1 MILRFGPLHSATPHP
16 PVPHRDITLLTTSFH
31 HPTFTRS
38 APRYYGSDRPVPPPQ
53 IYQFRVRLRRGITA
67 VMTGRDPPRFIPQ
80 FARFL
85 YPSLRGSYTPVQ
97 EALTPQCMGLVHSSL
112 KCTYTPV
119 KEARKPSLT
128 TSPPNDFCPAGLSR
142 KLGIS
147 SQNYFASYYL
157 MPLAAADFIASEGP
171 PMRRRERIAR
181 LRMAGRCAVSTKL
194 ILS

>member
-1 MILRFGPLHSATPHP
+1 MFYTDISLSLVLSVPLFLCVRLLCGRWEWRWFRHGLFPALSDSLRLC
-16 PVPHRDITLLTTSFH
+16 
-31 HPTFTRS
+31 
-38 APRYYGSDRPVPPPQ
+38 
-53 IYQFRVRLRRGITA
+53 VRLRRGITA

-97 EALTPQCMGLVHSSL
+97 EALTPQCMRHVHSSL

-128 TSPPNDFCPAGLSR
+128 TSPPNDFCLAGLSR

-147 SQNYFASYYL
+147 CQNYFASYCL
-157 MPLAAADFIASEGP
+157 MPLAAAGSIASEGP
-171 PMRRRERIAR
+171 PMRRRERIA
-181 LRMAGRCAVSTKL
+181 
-194 ILS
+194 